1 MAAWRLFYD
10 LLIVLFFFI
19 VYTMEFWL
27 GCIPVRLVLAGLPF
41 YLGDEMLRIYSYVL
55 FAIGFSFLF
64 LYFTGSRM
72 NAFESS
78 RGVTWWAPWRIMHG
92 VFYVMAAMYAY
103 NGQRNTNIL
112 LLDTFIGALL
122 WFSKDNL

>member
-1 MAAWRLFYD
+1 VATRRLFYD
-10 LLIVLFFFI
+10 VFLVFLCCK

-27 GCIPVRLVLAGLPF
+27 GCIPARLVLAGLPF
-41 YLGDEMLRIYSYVL
+41 YLEDEMLRIYSYVL

-92 VFYVMAAMYAY
+92 ILYVMAAMYAY
-103 NGQRNTNIL
+103 NGVRDSSVL
-112 LLDTFIGALL
+112 MLDTVMGALL

>member
-1 MAAWRLFYD
+1 
-10 LLIVLFFFI
+10 
-19 VYTMEFWL
+19 MEFWL

-41 YLGDEMLRIYSYVL
+41 YLEDEMLRIYSYVL

-92 VFYVMAAMYAY
+92 IFYVMAAMYAY
-103 NGQRNTNIL
+103 NGVRHSSL
-112 LLDTFIGALL
+112 LMIDTAMGALL